1 MKPKLKPRDRDLDKT
16 QRKRPGLQG
25 FRIGT
30 WNVRTLYKAGALNTL
45 INTIDRYK
53 ANIVALQ
60 ETRWQG
66 EGCIATCNMTL
77 FYGGVTTNRHENGV
91 GFLVHNSLIPWV
103 KQFKA
108 INDRICYIRINMNH
122 RDMIIICAY
131 APTESGNKEVKDA
144 FYEELEQV
152 YDTIPSHCI
161 KVLLGD
167 MNAQVGKENTYKTT
181 IGEHSLHDRSNDNGV
196 RLINFAISKNMV
208 VSSTRFPR
216 KNIHKETWLSPGGRY
231 SSQIDHVLI
240 ENKHKTIIK
249 NVKSYRGADADT
261 DHYLILI
268 DFRVKMLMEWK
279 KKQKILEK
287 YEQVIRERN
296 EARIKAI
303 HTPTPENI
311 RDFENKRREVNTL
324 IRKEKRIAEKERLED
339 IENLKHNPREFFKR
353 CKTFKN
359 GFVPNIRMIE
369 DNNGTLITKPENIA
383 EEFRSYFEK
392 ILNRDSTTGIGEQ
405 DDTLYYTAEPEV
417 PSPSLEEIQYAIQT
431 LKNNK
436 SPGDD
441 KIAAE
446 LLKLG
451 GQNLTKNLHD
461 LIQQIW
467 IKEKIPKEWNE
478 SLICPIF
485 KKGNRNKVENY
496 RGITLLNSGYK
507 ILSLIILKRLQVYT
521 DEIVGDYQSGFR
533 KNKSTTDHIFVL
545 RQVMERSYEYAK
557 DLHMVFIDYK
567 QAYDS
572 IDREILWKIL
582 KNFGLPNKLINMIKL
597 CNTNISSRVK
607 VNNEISS
614 PFTINSGLKQGDAM
628 SPALFNMALESV
640 IRKIPRT
647 ETLNPDEGNIL
658 LAYADDIVVIGNS
671 QESIQSTVEE
681 LMKIGKYIG
690 LTINSGKTKYMML
703 KRGGGDHNN
712 LQVGNNIFEQVQEFK
727 YLGSTLN
734 NQNNMHGEI
743 NIRLDAA
750 NRCLYALSTLFKS
763 KLLSRK
769 TKEHLYISYIRP
781 VLTYACATW
790 ATTKGDD
797 EKLRLFERK
806 ILRKIYGPIFNNAEQ
821 KWEIR
826 TNTQLYQLYKREDVV
841 QFIKGTRIEWAGH
854 VWRADGSVLKGALT
868 YMIRGKRPRGRP
880 RKRWKDSVKEVLE
893 EIGGDWEQAYNR
905 EQWKELVLAAKS
917 LNGS

>member
-1 MKPKLKPRDRDLDKT
+1 MTEGSNTRDRKNKLKETGPAALPTSSTKLPTSRIGSNRLLTEADRTRPPVASIESGSFEGHHLNPTRCEIEYQTLTREDNTHHKYHRETLTANEKPKLKPRDRDLDKT

-131 APTESGNKEVKDA
+131 APTKSGNKEVKDA

-181 IGEHSLHDRSNDNGV
+181 IGEHSLHDQSNDNGV

-216 KNIHKETWLSPGGRY
+216 KNIHKETWLSPGGKY

-249 NVKSYRGADADT
+249 NVKSYRGANADT

-268 DFRVKMLMEWK
+268 DFRTYQETVTNLLGRREGFDTEQIEESWIAIKTSITESAEKVIQLTQRK
-279 KKQKILEK
+279 KTKKWFNDNCK
-287 YEQVIRERN
+287 QVIRERN

-451 GQNLTKNLHD
+451 GQNLTKNLND

-545 RQVMERSYEYAK
+545 RQVMERSYE
-557 DLHMVFIDYK
+557 
-567 QAYDS
+567 
-572 IDREILWKIL
+572 
-582 KNFGLPNKLINMIKL
+582 
-597 CNTNISSRVK
+597 
-607 VNNEISS
+607 
-614 PFTINSGLKQGDAM
+614 
-628 SPALFNMALESV
+628 
-640 IRKIPRT
+640 
-647 ETLNPDEGNIL
+647 
-658 LAYADDIVVIGNS
+658 
-671 QESIQSTVEE
+671 
-681 LMKIGKYIG
+681 
-690 LTINSGKTKYMML
+690 
-703 KRGGGDHNN
+703 
-712 LQVGNNIFEQVQEFK
+712 
-727 YLGSTLN
+727 
-734 NQNNMHGEI
+734 
-743 NIRLDAA
+743 
-750 NRCLYALSTLFKS
+750 
-763 KLLSRK
+763 
-769 TKEHLYISYIRP
+769 
-781 VLTYACATW
+781 
-790 ATTKGDD
+790 
-797 EKLRLFERK
+797 
-806 ILRKIYGPIFNNAEQ
+806 
-821 KWEIR
+821 
-826 TNTQLYQLYKREDVV
+826 
-841 QFIKGTRIEWAGH
+841 
-854 VWRADGSVLKGALT
+854 
-868 YMIRGKRPRGRP
+868 
-880 RKRWKDSVKEVLE
+880 
-893 EIGGDWEQAYNR
+893 
-905 EQWKELVLAAKS
+905 
-917 LNGS
+917 

>member
-1 MKPKLKPRDRDLDKT
+1 MVGEEEMRVFLQKFGIFMIVLNSENRTNNHAEAANRKLNIEMGKPKLKPRDRDLDKT

-196 RLINFAISKNMV
+196 RLINFAIRKNMV

-268 DFRVKMLMEWK
+268 DFRTYQETVTNLLGRREGFDTEQIEESWIAVKTSITESAEKVIQLTQRK
-279 KKQKILEK
+279 KTKKWFNDNCK
-287 YEQVIRERN
+287 QVIRERN

-467 IKEKIPKEWNE
+467 IKEKIPKEWN
-478 SLICPIF
+478 
-485 KKGNRNKVENY
+485 
-496 RGITLLNSGYK
+496 
-507 ILSLIILKRLQVYT
+507 
-521 DEIVGDYQSGFR
+521 
-533 KNKSTTDHIFVL
+533 
-545 RQVMERSYEYAK
+545 
-557 DLHMVFIDYK
+557 
-567 QAYDS
+567 
-572 IDREILWKIL
+572 
-582 KNFGLPNKLINMIKL
+582 
-597 CNTNISSRVK
+597 
-607 VNNEISS
+607 
-614 PFTINSGLKQGDAM
+614 
-628 SPALFNMALESV
+628 
-640 IRKIPRT
+640 
-647 ETLNPDEGNIL
+647 
-658 LAYADDIVVIGNS
+658 
-671 QESIQSTVEE
+671 
-681 LMKIGKYIG
+681 
-690 LTINSGKTKYMML
+690 
-703 KRGGGDHNN
+703 
-712 LQVGNNIFEQVQEFK
+712 
-727 YLGSTLN
+727 
-734 NQNNMHGEI
+734 
-743 NIRLDAA
+743 
-750 NRCLYALSTLFKS
+750 
-763 KLLSRK
+763 
-769 TKEHLYISYIRP
+769 
-781 VLTYACATW
+781 
-790 ATTKGDD
+790 
-797 EKLRLFERK
+797 
-806 ILRKIYGPIFNNAEQ
+806 
-821 KWEIR
+821 
-826 TNTQLYQLYKREDVV
+826 
-841 QFIKGTRIEWAGH
+841 
-854 VWRADGSVLKGALT
+854 
-868 YMIRGKRPRGRP
+868 
-880 RKRWKDSVKEVLE
+880 
-893 EIGGDWEQAYNR
+893 
-905 EQWKELVLAAKS
+905 
-917 LNGS
+917 